1 MGSAESTLEGLS
13 ERSEGE
19 DHAYLKSV
27 LWCMNKEFYSF
38 FFFKQSRDQIEN
50 LGG

>member
-38 FFFKQSRDQIEN
+38 FFLNSPETKLRT
-50 LGG
+50 